1 VPFTSFV
8 MDETAIGS
16 LAGKDRSPASS
27 SSASVRFSTSSEA
40 IGLAVRSFHA
50 MDETAIGSLAGKD
63 RSLASSSSASVRFS
77 TSSEAIG
84 LAVRSF
90 HAACSGE
97 TSFGVT
103 ATGESPGDEEG
114 MDGGVT

>member
-1 VPFTSFV
+1 MRTATTQLRATKSLQVPSQHRPRYLFFDLSLSAFSRPASVPFTSFV

-63 RSLASSSSASVRFS
+63 RSLA
-77 TSSEAIG
+77 
-84 LAVRSF
+84 
-90 HAACSGE
+90 
-97 TSFGVT
+97 
-103 ATGESPGDEEG
+103 
-114 MDGGVT
+114 